1 MFFQVQFL
9 SFQLE
14 EEAWNGNCDF
24 DFVSVYQGSRIDQ
37 SNLIKTICGKPDF
50 DKKTRIPY
58 KHNFISAT
66 GEMFVNFV
74 SDNTVILHN
83 FRLLVPIFRFCRL
96 LSNSGVYLSINK
108 INSNQLRVLNRDFM
122 QHIVRFQKMFQ
133 LELVM
138 FYMQTLVEQVQGF

>member
-1 MFFQVQFL
+1 M

-24 DFVSVYQGSRIDQ
+24 DFVSVYQGSKIDQ

-83 FRLLVPIFRFCRL
+83 FRLFLDSIAYYEILASILV
-96 LSNSGVYLSINK
+96 
-108 INSNQLRVLNRDFM
+108 
-122 QHIVRFQKMFQ
+122 
-133 LELVM
+133 
-138 FYMQTLVEQVQGF
+138 